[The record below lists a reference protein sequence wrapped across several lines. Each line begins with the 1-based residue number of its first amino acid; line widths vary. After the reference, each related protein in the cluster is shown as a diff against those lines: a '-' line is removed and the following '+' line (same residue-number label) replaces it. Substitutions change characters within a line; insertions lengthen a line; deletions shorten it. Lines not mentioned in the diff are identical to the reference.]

1 MAITQLRGDQLK
13 DKSITK
19 KQLADNLNLGL
30 SQLEEGAELVK
41 RNGSVAFTG
50 DIDAGV
56 HKIKNVADGT
66 DAKDAINLSQLQSA
80 IAGLPNAMEYK
91 GQYDAAAGVLPSVID
106 IGDVY
111 VVKGSGTFN
120 GEPIQEG
127 AELIAKV
134 TKSIEVTADD
144 FDVVNRQDQVVSVNG
159 QKGIVSL
166 AIEDIKNVTIKTDEL
181 NALAGIKGN
190 AQEALDAKLDKT
202 KIDVDGTLA
211 NAADDTV
218 ASSKAVKVYADA
230 LKTDLQG
237 QINDAVT
244 ELEGQVNDA
253 VTKLEVHVDEEVP
266 VGTIDGVNKVFVI
279 ANIPKAGSVKVY
291 LNGIRLRSGAE
302 NDYVL
307 EDKNITFVDAP
318 QVNDSLFV
326 DYRK

>member
-80 IAGLPNAMEYK
+80 IASLPSAMEYK

-134 TKSIEVTADD
+134 TKSTEVTADD

-244 ELEGQVNDA
+244 
-253 VTKLEVHVDEEVP
+253 KLEVHVDEEVP
-266 VGTIDGVNKVFVI
+266 VGTIDGVNKIFAI
-279 ANIPKAGSVKVY
+279 ANTPKAGSVKVY

>member
-56 HKIKNVADGT
+56 YKIKNVADGT

-80 IAGLPNAMEYK
+80 IASLPSPMEYK

-111 VVKGSGTFN
+111 VVKGSGTFD

-134 TKSIEVTADD
+134 TKSTEVTAAD

-244 ELEGQVNDA
+244 
-253 VTKLEVHVDEEVP
+253 KLEVHVDEEVP
-266 VGTIDGVNKVFVI
+266 VGTIDGVNKIFAI
-279 ANIPKAGSVKVY
+279 ANTPKAGSVKVY